1 MSYSDEDLFPT
12 GGQTPN
18 DPYLLKELVRLQ
30 NEVLGMY
37 VVQLSVLRE
46 SNADLRRQIRHL
58 ETVRSDN

>member
-1 MSYSDEDLFPT
+1 MAYSDEDLFPT
-12 GGQTPN
+12 GGETPN

>member
-1 MSYSDEDLFPT
+1 MPYNEDELFPT
-12 GGQTPN
+12 GGEAPN

-46 SNADLRRQIRHL
+46 SNADLRRQLRHL
-58 ETVRSDN
+58 EHSRSDN